1 MSVNLAS
8 RVKRLAGPV
17 MAEIARWKQTAAM
30 PSKAMAPQKEFRV
43 NRVSTDVSRTA
54 AVIGGASLIAAT
66 LLFSAVFVYLA
77 HSFGYP
83 AVLDLPAAEVLPRLL
98 ALGPTGRA
106 VWVLYGLIP
115 LLLVPTALGVYAAGR
130 QAAPLT
136 ARVAVIL
143 ALLSAASMMVGLLRW
158 PSLHWQLALA
168 YADASPAAR
177 EAIGAVFA
185 ASNSYL
191 GNFIGEFLGEL
202 FLNAFFFSAALVV
215 ARAAGGSRWLVVAG
229 SAVSLLGGMAMLRNV
244 VPLVEPIAALNNAV
258 LPIWMLVF
266 GVVLLLHR
274 NGLHLA
280 SPEPVLART

>member
-1 MSVNLAS
+1 M
-8 RVKRLAGPV
+8 
-17 MAEIARWKQTAAM
+17 
-30 PSKAMAPQKEFRV
+30 
-43 NRVSTDVSRTA
+43 NRVSTEFSRTA
-54 AVIGGASLIAAT
+54 TVIGGGSLITAT

-77 HSFGYP
+77 RSFGYP
-83 AVLDLPAAEVLPRLL
+83 DVLDLPAADVLPRLL

-136 ARVAVIL
+136 ARVAAIL
-143 ALLSAASMMVGLLRW
+143 AVLSAAAMMIGLLRW
-158 PSLHWQLALA
+158 PSLHWQLALT

-177 EAIGAVFA
+177 EVIGAVFA

-202 FLNAFFFSAALVV
+202 LLNAFFFSASLAL

-229 SAVSLLGGMAMLRNV
+229 SAASLLGGVAMLRNA
-244 VPLVEPIAALNNAV
+244 VPLVEPVAALNNAV
-258 LPIWMLVF
+258 LPIWMLVL
-266 GVVLLLHR
+266 GVALLRHR
-274 NGLHLA
+274 KGSHIA
-280 SPEPVLART
+280 SPEPVLPRAQ